1 MIIIDQEKKND
12 WVTRDRNIFNISKYI
27 LLSMEF
33 ITAEIYE
40 LYSNKEQLEI
50 MAIATKI
57 WVANYLKLKQILS
70 NKNTKG

>member
-1 MIIIDQEKKND
+1 
-12 WVTRDRNIFNISKYI
+12 
-27 LLSMEF
+27 MEF